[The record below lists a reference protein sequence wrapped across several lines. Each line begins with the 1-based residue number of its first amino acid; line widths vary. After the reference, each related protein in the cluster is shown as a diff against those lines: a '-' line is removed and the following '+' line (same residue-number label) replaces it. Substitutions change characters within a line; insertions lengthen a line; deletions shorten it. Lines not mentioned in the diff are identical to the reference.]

1 MSSLTDDL
9 VVEILSRLPLN
20 SFCRFKCVCKSWC
33 ALSSD
38 PHYRK
43 KFPRNPIG
51 MFYQIPEYRTDIHLA
66 RLPSSNQEIDTT
78 LSFVPCY
85 EDLQLMGCS
94 NGLLLCYHGGIRTYF
109 ADISHVIVC
118 NPATQEWM
126 SLPNTEPGPS
136 SSGCDLVLCFDPS
149 WSQHF
154 HVLSFQFLS
163 STVGEAFTE
172 VKIFFSENFIW
183 SSCRWRIET
192 RFQGSPRFLNGVL
205 YVNGLLDHVLLAI
218 DAPDPCTRL
227 LSQRIIQLP
236 GFPNDLGVFSWC
248 SGCLC
253 QSLGVLCYAQQEFD
267 GCMMRIW
274 SLEGTDSWV
283 VRHRLSMNNVFGRDL
298 LLRTDHNG
306 FRRFDYDIFD
316 FDLGRELVI
325 LVDRID
331 HKIISFSISTG
342 KGSEILKVPEF
353 GFLYGSQLYVP
364 YYGKFPASVLQRAE
378 DEWE

>member
-1 MSSLTDDL
+1 MSLLTDDL
-9 VVEILSRLPLN
+9 VVEILSWLPLK
-20 SFCRFKCVCKSWC
+20 SFCRFKCVCKSWH

-43 KFPRNPIG
+43 KFPRTPVG
-51 MFYQIPEYRTDIHLA
+51 LFYQIPEYHTGIDLVS
-66 RLPSSNQEIDTT
+66 LPSSDKEIDTT

-85 EDLQLMGCS
+85 EDLQLMDCS
-94 NGLLLCYHGGIRTYF
+94 NGLLLCYHGGIRKYF

-136 SSGCDLVLCFDPS
+136 SSFCDIVLCFDPS

-154 HVLSFQFLS
+154 HVFSFQCQS
-163 STVGEAFTE
+163 SMAGEDFTE
-172 VKIFFSENFIW
+172 VKVFFSENFTW
-183 SSCRWRIET
+183 SSCRWKSET
-192 RFQGSPRFLNGVL
+192 GFDGSSRFMNGVL
-205 YVNGLLDHVLLAI
+205 YVSHLLEHVLLAI
-218 DAPDPCTRL
+218 DAPDPCTQL

-236 GFPNDLGVFSWC
+236 GFPNDPGMFSWC

-253 QSLGVLCYAQQEFD
+253 QSSGVLCYAQQEFD

-306 FRRFDYDIFD
+306 FWYFDYDIHD
-316 FDLGRELVI
+316 FDLERELVI

-331 HKIISFSISTG
+331 HKLISFSISTG
-342 KGSEILKVPEF
+342 KGSEILKISGF
-353 GFLYGSQLYVP
+353 GYV
-364 YYGKFPASVLQRAE
+364 Y
-378 DEWE
+378 